1 MRFPGRRVV
10 VAATSTTLSSGNPT
24 LRDRIHATLIA
35 LALLAASVAA
45 VPSPARAAGLKVA
58 IIVGPT
64 GALTASYRSYAD
76 AEATTATAAGATVVK
91 VYSPNATWANVKAA
105 VSGASIVIYHG
116 HGSGFPNPYSATEW
130 TASVNG
136 WGLNKT
142 TSGGDGAAGMV
153 YCGEKA
159 LLGTLTSSDVP
170 QWSYCGGSTNTDGI
184 APASNFVMIYANACY
199 TPGAGEARP
208 APDVSVARA
217 RVANFSYPVLKL
229 GAGAY
234 YATDLGAA
242 KLVDLVLRNRTMAF
256 GDIFKLGNGYSAAA
270 LTASAHPAVAGAQVW
285 TQKTY
290 NQWLG
295 TDYWYAFAGNPTAT
309 PSSSGGTV
317 ALNPAQLVSF
327 SQGTFSG
334 YQFGSTGLPT
344 AVKSYT
350 LPRASAASA
359 GRRGLLV
366 NQSGTWLYIVN
377 GVWAGYWIR
386 ESAQVHL
393 STTTFAAAMATAP
406 LTYSPPVALS
416 FMQGTHTAYT
426 FDAYGR
432 MLGQKTYTLARSS
445 GASTSARRAIAGQ
458 SGSWFYVVNGVW
470 AGYWVRESDVV
481 KLAR

>member
-1 MRFPGRRVV
+1 MP
-10 VAATSTTLSSGNPT
+10 AATPTTSTNCHPGTPT

-64 GALTASYRSYAD
+64 GSLTASYRSYAD
-76 AEATTATAAGATVVK
+76 AEATTAAAAGATVVK
-91 VYSPNATWANVKAA
+91 VYSPNATWANVRAA

-116 HGSGFPNPYSATEW
+116 HGSGFPNPYSLTEQ
-130 TASVNG
+130 TAAVNG

-142 TSGGDGAAGMV
+142 TTGGDGESGMV

-159 LLGTLTSSDVP
+159 LLGTLTSSDAP
-170 QWSYCGGSTNTDGI
+170 QWSYCGGSTNTDGV

-217 RVANFSYPVLKL
+217 RVANFSYPALKL

-256 GDIFKLGNGYSAAA
+256 GDIFKLGNGYNAAA

-295 TDYWYAFAGNPTAT
+295 TDYWYAFAGNPAAT
-309 PSSSGGTV
+309 PSGSAGGTV
-317 ALNPAQLVSF
+317 ALNPAPPVSF
-327 SQGTFSG
+327 SQGTFSA
-334 YQFGSTGLPT
+334 YRFGSTGLPT
-344 AVKSYT
+344 AVKTYT
-350 LPRASAASA
+350 LSRSSWASA
-359 GRRGLLV
+359 GRRGSLV

-393 STTTFAAAMATAP
+393 LTTTFAAATATAP

-416 FMQGTHTAYT
+416 FLQGTHTGYT

-432 MLGQKTYTLARSS
+432 MVGQRTYTLVRSS
-445 GASTSARRAIAGQ
+445 WASTSVRRALVGQ
-458 SGSWFYVVNGVW
+458 SGTWFYVVNGIW
-470 AGYWVRESDVV
+470 AGYWLRESDVI
-481 KLAR
+481 KLPR